1 MNKLEIE
8 ISELRARLKCQV
20 GALRQINSQLEAKIK
35 DLTVSRD
42 LFRYLNEQGIQTNE
56 KVVQRFEEEHKL
68 RIKAERD
75 LKDTSMY
82 RDQWRD
88 RFNAVVLE
96 KNELGK
102 ELQEARTFDSS
113 RSDLQKLVTRLVKE
127 RSQIQ
132 AELDHSTEV
141 INRYLK
147 EIETLK
153 TTNKVLHE
161 LKDESKLPAG
171 SDLCMELKFKRV
183 PWEYQVM
190 SDKIAELQET
200 IEHYRT
206 KI

>member
-1 MNKLEIE
+1 MNELEVE
-8 ISELRARLKCQV
+8 NQELRSQ
-20 GALRQINSQLEAKIK
+20 LRRQELTLCQLEAKIE

-68 RIKAERD
+68 RIETESKLRHLIPHVNAVTHERD
-75 LKDTSMY
+75 DLSGRLLICKGSHL
-82 RDQWRD
+82 Q
-88 RFNAVVLE
+88 LE
-96 KNELGK
+96 
-102 ELQEARTFDSS
+102 S
-113 RSDLQKLVTRLVKE
+113 RVIQL
-127 RSQIQ
+127 Q

-153 TTNKVLHE
+153 AKCNPIHATVAKVLHE
-161 LKDESKLPAG
+161 MNE
-171 SDLCMELKFKRV
+171 EKRLTKV

-200 IEHYRT
+200 IEYYRT